1 VAICI
6 TTNVVCFGGGCFCQ
20 TPTGIEFTGDQV
32 LANQYI
38 DCSKVPVQGTVSGYI
53 SGGDAPTPTG
63 GPTLHSI
70 EKFSFTSDANAT
82 DVGELSVC
90 RSNLAG
96 QSSTVSGYSSGG
108 GNPSGFGSDI
118 IDKFPFAS
126 DSNATDVGNLSNV
139 KRTKVAGQSSD
150 NHGYT
155 SGGDLENPSNGQPTL
170 CDVIDKFPFASDG
183 NATDVGNL
191 TDTMRE
197 MAGTSSC
204 VSGYNS
210 GGSRAPGPQAAID
223 KFPFASDSNATG
235 VGNLSQGRKGAS
247 GQASAVSGYVSGGQG
262 PPGTVDK
269 IDKFPFAADAN
280 ATDVAELA
288 TSTAFASGTSSG
300 ESGYASG
307 GESACSR
314 IEKFTFAT
322 DSNASCIA
330 DLVEVRS
337 RAAGQQ
343 V

>member
-1 VAICI
+1 
-6 TTNVVCFGGGCFCQ
+6 
-20 TPTGIEFTGDQV
+20 
-32 LANQYI
+32 
-38 DCSKVPVQGTVSGYI
+38 
-53 SGGDAPTPTG
+53 
-63 GPTLHSI
+63 
-70 EKFSFTSDANAT
+70 
-82 DVGELSVC
+82 
-90 RSNLAG
+90 
-96 QSSTVSGYSSGG
+96 
-108 GNPSGFGSDI
+108 
-118 IDKFPFAS
+118 
-126 DSNATDVGNLSNV
+126 
-139 KRTKVAGQSSD
+139 
-150 NHGYT
+150 
-155 SGGDLENPSNGQPTL
+155 
-170 CDVIDKFPFASDG
+170 
-183 NATDVGNL
+183 
-191 TDTMRE
+191 
-197 MAGTSSC
+197 
-204 VSGYNS
+204 
-210 GGSRAPGPQAAID
+210 
-223 KFPFASDSNATG
+223 
-235 VGNLSQGRKGAS
+235 LSQGRKGAS